1 MPSQKNIQVLDEVKQ
16 KVDRSTAMFFVDYA
30 GLTHQQ
36 MEEARRELGANESEM
51 AVVKNTLMNLALQE
65 KSIDAKERL
74 QGPYATLFS
83 YEDPIKTAKVLSAFI
98 KKYNLPKIKFGVFE
112 GAIIDEAMVVKL
124 STLPSKEIL
133 LGKLLGLLNSP
144 ITSLVYV
151 LNGNIQK
158 LALVLKEIEKKK
170 AASN

>member
-65 KSIDAKERL
+65 KSIDAKEKL

-98 KKYNLPKIKFGVFE
+98 KKYSLPKIKFGVFE